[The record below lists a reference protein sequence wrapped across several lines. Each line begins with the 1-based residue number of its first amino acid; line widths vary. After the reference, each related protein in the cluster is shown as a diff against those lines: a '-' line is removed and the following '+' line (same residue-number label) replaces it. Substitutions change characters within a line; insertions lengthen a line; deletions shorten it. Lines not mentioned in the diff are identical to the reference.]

1 MIADLFQIIDDMKY
15 TSHVIGNTLRQ
26 LQGIYLRQLI
36 GNLRSQIVNNR
47 LPLANDI
54 C

>member
-15 TSHVIGNTLRQ
+15 TSHVVGNTLRQ
-26 LQGIYLRQLI
+26 LQGIYLRQII
-36 GNLRSQIVNNR
+36 GNLGSQIVDNL